1 MICHGHAY
9 IRKRTILGKGGI
21 DMNKFLTVVGLL
33 LSLGLVFYIE
43 SDSSTLKYDFQS
55 SIFLQP
61 GEELE
66 AEYST
71 EAAASPDESEELG
84 IPSLEFKFEEAN
96 VVNGYI
102 VEEYREYEIYEDA
115 NGNVIKEQP
124 TSNVEYIRYKK

>member
-1 MICHGHAY
+1 
-9 IRKRTILGKGGI
+9 
-21 DMNKFLTVVGLL
+21 MNKFLTVVGLL
-33 LSLGLVFYIE
+33 MSLGLVFYME

-71 EAAASPDESEELG
+71 EAAADPEEMVELG
-84 IPSLEFKFEEAN
+84 TPSLEFFFEEAN
-96 VVNGYI
+96 EVDGYI
-102 VEEYREYEIYEDA
+102 VEEYREYEIYKDA

-124 TSNVEYIRYKK
+124 TSNVEYIRYKQ

>member
-1 MICHGHAY
+1 M
-9 IRKRTILGKGGI
+9 
-21 DMNKFLTVVGLL
+21 
-33 LSLGLVFYIE
+33 SLGWVYYIE
-43 SDSSTLKYDFQS
+43 SDSSTLKFDFQS

-71 EAAASPDESEELG
+71 AATVAPDESVELG
-84 IPSLEFKFEEAN
+84 IPSLEFVFEEAN

-102 VEEYREYEIYEDA
+102 VEKYREYEIYEDA